1 MSAAHVYLY
10 RNRAPRYVRID
21 LDDVRAANT
30 LIVHFD
36 FDRDGWV
43 LEAPTKMAW
52 GPDED
57 SLDEHL
63 EEVGFVP
70 AYTEAGG
77 AEVDRIN
84 GR

>member
-1 MSAAHVYLY
+1 MSAAHVALHRERQPIY
-10 RNRAPRYVRID
+10 ARID
-21 LDDVRAANT
+21 LVDVRAANT

-43 LEAPTKMAW
+43 LESPTKMGWAP
-52 GPDED
+52 GED
-57 SLDEHL
+57 TLDERL

-70 AYTEAGG
+70 AYSEAAA